1 VGEEIDDLLTAIG
14 LLAESADAALLQP
27 LVCWLGFW
35 LAYTRFPE
43 RRFAVA
49 LVCGAMAAHFGWAL
63 LHLDRVAE
71 APRAVVDPT
80 SGFCVLFVPLG
91 LLIAA
96 PWRAEPGECARFL
109 CAGARA
115 LVPALALAR
124 AGCLLAGCCGG
135 VAPATS
141 ALESIVAR
149 HPVALYELAGLGAL
163 SLALRRADTAR
174 VAPAFLLGFGA
185 LRLVLE
191 PLRAPT
197 PLGEPIIAPAWIAA
211 AWLCAATLWLAF
223 AARPTARR
231 RRP

>member
-1 VGEEIDDLLTAIG
+1 VAEEIDHLLTAIG
-14 LLAESADAALLQP
+14 LLAESAVAVLLQP

-35 LAYTRFPE
+35 LASTRFPE

-49 LVCGAMAAHFGWAL
+49 LGCGALAAHLGWAL

-71 APRAVVDPT
+71 APMAVLDPT
-80 SGFCVLFVPLG
+80 SGFSVLFVPLG

-96 PWRAEPGECARFL
+96 PWRDEPGECARFL

-124 AGCLLAGCCGG
+124 VGCLLAGCCVG
-135 VAPATS
+135 VPLATS
-141 ALESIVAR
+141 ALASLAAR

-163 SLALRRADTAR
+163 ALALQRVDPAR

-191 PLRAPT
+191 PLRAPP
-197 PLGEPIIAPAWIAA
+197 PLGEPVIAPSWIAA
-211 AWLCAATLWLAF
+211 AWLCAGTLWLAF
-223 AARPTARR
+223 AARPTAR
-231 RRP
+231 